1 MRSLIPMASDSSQ
14 LTSLYPWAELFLKT
28 GKIGPGSG
36 LSNDLIVH
44 SGVGTLFPKIP
55 LSVSVPHYA
64 YFLVTLP
71 TPGPNGSLVPG
82 KKL

>member
-14 LTSLYPWAELFLKT
+14 LTSLYPSAELFLKT

-36 LSNDLIVH
+36 LSNDLIHTVELEL
-44 SGVGTLFPKIP
+44 LFPKIP
-55 LSVSVPHYA
+55 LSVSVPQYV

-71 TPGPNGSLVPG
+71 TPCPNGSLVPG

>member
-28 GKIGPGSG
+28 GKIGPGSV

-55 LSVSVPHYA
+55 FTVSVPRYI
-64 YFLVTLP
+64 YI
-71 TPGPNGSLVPG
+71 S
-82 KKL
+82 